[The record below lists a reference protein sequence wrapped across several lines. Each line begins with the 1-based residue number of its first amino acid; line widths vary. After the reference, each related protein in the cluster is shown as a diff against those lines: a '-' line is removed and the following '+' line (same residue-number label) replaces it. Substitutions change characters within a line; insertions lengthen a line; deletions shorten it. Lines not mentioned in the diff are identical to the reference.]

1 MLALGPDR
9 PQLSNAPR
17 RSSGRAAICVNAPV
31 ADGRDDNQR
40 SERHGRLLSSPG
52 GPRVDAARGNRR
64 VADAVA
70 PPSAAAAVT
79 AACEALAQRAR
90 CRPKQRPTRRCATSK
105 QQPAEEVRRAS
116 SPRRKDDTL
125 IATRLL
131 CCQRGS
137 DLTVGTGAERG
148 CCRTSAA
155 TCSRWLIRLLPPGRR
170 CRCSLDAGSREL
182 TSTAALD
189 GSCLGLDCSF
199 VAKQRVGAA
208 GGARDWRPAREA
220 SLPAQSS
227 SPALTCI
234 IGARRAWIALMISS
248 VLIPWR
254 YTLVVETYEWPS
266 WR

>member
-116 SPRRKDDTL
+116 SGRRNGRHADRRASALLAKGPVICPPERAPRRGLLSDKPGHATLPRPACRLFAQDDAGVSVVANP
-125 IATRLL
+125 IARRYDGGRQKRS
-131 CCQRGS
+131 CGARQR
-137 DLTVGTGAERG
+137 DRRDRAM
-148 CCRTSAA
+148 A
-155 TCSRWLIRLLPPGRR
+155 TPGLGRR
-170 CRCSLDAGSREL
+170 I
-182 TSTAALD
+182 
-189 GSCLGLDCSF
+189 
-199 VAKQRVGAA
+199 V
-208 GGARDWRPAREA
+208 AREK
-220 SLPAQSS
+220 SGRS
-227 SPALTCI
+227 
-234 IGARRAWIALMISS
+234 
-248 VLIPWR
+248 
-254 YTLVVETYEWPS
+254 
-266 WR
+266 